1 MGALN
6 LGNDCLRPS
15 RDDQFIIVFLP
26 AIIGNALAGTIYGLD
41 PFSQKESY
49 PTLPRPV
56 PCLQEKRFLLKEACY
71 VFMEKTRR
79 IEWVIFLAKD
89 VHGQPAV
96 VLPDARGC
104 RISGRPIP
112 NDDDVLNVLHCGK
125 ILGDDKKNLL
135 G

>member
-6 LGNDCLRPS
+6 LGNNRLRTG
-15 RDDQFIIVFLP
+15 RDDQFIIIFLP
-26 AIIGNALAGTIYGLD
+26 AIIGNALAGTIYGMD
-41 PFSQKESY
+41 PFPQKEGY
-49 PTLPRPV
+49 PTSPHLFL
-56 PCLQEKRFLLKEACY
+56 CLQEKRFLLKEACY

-89 VHGQPAV
+89 VNGKPAV
-96 VLPDARGC
+96 VLPNDRGC

-112 NDDDVLNVLHCGK
+112 NDDDLLNVFHCGK
-125 ILGDDKKNLL
+125 ILGDDKKSLL